1 MNELSRF
8 IWGIRICTTVII
20 AIIGIVVLVVWGML
34 LTDDMSTYKA
44 GHPNKQVIK
53 ALEQE
58 LGVKLPAEVKIA
70 SISTT
75 TIFFDDDETI
85 KIDVVS
91 NYTEEQWRELIA
103 GGTKAEDANG
113 SGRSISYFKKNIFHS
128 PETRNVL
135 RISVICN
142 ETRMY
147 RVLFENGVEDSG
159 NAPLIIF
166 FSAIIVVMIAAIP
179 VLPYEKVYYRIKLG
193 YWS

>member
-20 AIIGIVVLVVWGML
+20 AIIGIVVLAVWGML

-103 GGTKAEDANG
+103 
-113 SGRSISYFKKNIFHS
+113 
-128 PETRNVL
+128 
-135 RISVICN
+135 
-142 ETRMY
+142 
-147 RVLFENGVEDSG
+147 
-159 NAPLIIF
+159 
-166 FSAIIVVMIAAIP
+166 AIP

>member
-1 MNELSRF
+1 M
-8 IWGIRICTTVII
+8 II